1 MCLPFNTLNFSVIS
15 WRVMFVKL
23 GTWGESVYREED
35 FSPKILPHL
44 SHSFIRYTSSC
55 GGIEPSTLAVIG
67 TVYIGKWTHTIT
79 VKNNNCHMYIQQ
91 SIYDEHTIVNVTFN
105 SSLVLT
111 HGWWVVSIGAWS
123 VVRYRLRM
131 QLYTTLTWYS
141 PGAYEPGEWG
151 QKF

>member
-1 MCLPFNTLNFSVIS
+1 
-15 WRVMFVKL
+15 
-23 GTWGESVYREED
+23 
-35 FSPKILPHL
+35 
-44 SHSFIRYTSSC
+44 
-55 GGIEPSTLAVIG
+55 
-67 TVYIGKWTHTIT
+67 
-79 VKNNNCHMYIQQ
+79 MYIQQ

-131 QLYTTLTWYS
+131 QLYTTLIWYS

-151 QKF
+151 KSFKKKT